1 MRYNLLSIFQYI
13 IFKIPYWCDWF
24 VDILSEL
31 FIYLL
36 FRLFTAIYFLFFFCF
51 LNCSTSCAFAAM
63 EWIEPSLPDYLKDWM
78 IAPFKKHKN

>member
-36 FRLFTAIYFLFFFCF
+36 FRLFTATYFLFFCG
-51 LNCSTSCAFAAM
+51 LMNCSTSCAFAAM
-63 EWIEPSLPDYLKDWM
+63 EWIEPSLPDYLKDWI
-78 IAPFKKHKN
+78 IALFKKHRI